1 MNFYLINILIKY
13 VLIWKLVRFIY
24 EVIMLNWLV
33 LVDEVRVNVL
43 GYFVVIFDFI
53 IWVIKK

>member
-13 VLIWKLVRFIY
+13 VLIWKLVRFIN